1 MQIDLDQMM
10 SEACNT
16 RISIPVP
23 HTLKDR
29 YERVGSLLKEYATE
43 TVGNGKGNG
52 KLPIHEIA
60 RQVLTDM
67 LAQLEKQVAARKR

>member
-1 MQIDLDQMM
+1 MNINLDQMM

-29 YERVGSLLKEYATE
+29 YERVGALLKEYATDQIS
-43 TVGNGKGNG
+43 NGKGSG
-52 KLPIHEIA
+52 KLPIHEIT

-67 LAQLEKQVAARKR
+67 LGQLEKQVAARKR